1 MATESVGHKIV
12 RAMFVVGFF
21 WLFWKFGGFL
31 IMGILAK
38 FFPPSAGPIA
48 DAYAMTYNM
57 VIFTALF
64 ATVLKVIVPA
74 FMPIFI
80 EMKEKASEEEAW
92 KLANTVLNLLI
103 LGGLLAVCAGMLY
116 PETVLETLAPGFGD
130 RTRAV
135 AADLLRMM
143 LPGAFLLL
151 VGTMALALLNSYK
164 VFGYPAAGDALQKF
178 LWAGVLIGGIM
189 GFRWGAEA
197 IAYGF
202 LVGCVGQTIINL
214 VGIGRKLRFYRPD
227 LPLLRGSRIVKELGI
242 LACFLTALWLCQF
255 LCLVFA
261 NALEAVYIDKQL
273 AWLTGA
279 LLISCGY
286 CILLWHRT
294 KNSPN
299 PIGRFAALAGPILI
313 SILFARYRDLVTS
326 LYQTYTKAG
335 VFASFRFARSI
346 GDFPHVILTQTLA
359 IAMLPYLCD
368 LAARK
373 DWQSFGKVLTGTLR
387 ILALIFVPLT
397 AVMILLSDGIV
408 QLAWDRGNWSAT
420 DLQYTATA
428 LRLYIWGLF
437 FFAVENALMQSFFS
451 TQRVWWPTILG
462 IAAAFFHVLFIVA
475 LIRWVGFDYPYETFV
490 ITALS
495 LPASKAFKN
504 LALLLVARVQVAI
517 LPARETLAFLV
528 KLAIVTA
535 AVGLAVKLPYAALRQ
550 KMPLDALKERRLV
563 VDTFNYEAPE
573 WFTLDADSVKPAKN
587 DDVKVEMGEYSLCV
601 RYHVSGRRAVWVR
614 RELGEFRISEAMAL
628 EFWAKC
634 SHNAKL
640 AAAIGEA
647 KVDVPLKAGEW
658 ARCEVPL
665 AQVG

>member
-1 MATESVGHKIV
+1 
-12 RAMFVVGFF
+12 
-21 WLFWKFGGFL
+21 
-31 IMGILAK
+31 
-38 FFPPSAGPIA
+38 
-48 DAYAMTYNM
+48 
-57 VIFTALF
+57 
-64 ATVLKVIVPA
+64 
-74 FMPIFI
+74 
-80 EMKEKASEEEAW
+80 
-92 KLANTVLNLLI
+92 
-103 LGGLLAVCAGMLY
+103 
-116 PETVLETLAPGFGD
+116 
-130 RTRAV
+130 
-135 AADLLRMM
+135 
-143 LPGAFLLL
+143 
-151 VGTMALALLNSYK
+151 
-164 VFGYPAAGDALQKF
+164 
-178 LWAGVLIGGIM
+178 
-189 GFRWGAEA
+189 
-197 IAYGF
+197 
-202 LVGCVGQTIINL
+202 
-214 VGIGRKLRFYRPD
+214 
-227 LPLLRGSRIVKELGI
+227 
-242 LACFLTALWLCQF
+242 
-255 LCLVFA
+255 
-261 NALEAVYIDKQL
+261 
-273 AWLTGA
+273 
-279 LLISCGY
+279 
-286 CILLWHRT
+286 
-294 KNSPN
+294 
-299 PIGRFAALAGPILI
+299 
-313 SILFARYRDLVTS
+313 
-326 LYQTYTKAG
+326 

-614 RELGEFRISEAMAL
+614 RELGEFRISEATAL

-665 AQVG
+665 AQVGDARRPVLTIGDASENPPAAEAKRTLWVDNLALVPATGKKILLDNFEEAGLGWRTNIRAPMGVWKVGEKRPDERALRSSGRSVSLTRDLRAYNLSKFDVLGFKTKTDQRLKLTVSLTERDGAVYRTEKGIPPSEKREPQQLDFGQFMLSEKTEDANGRLDASEIVAVTFAAVPTEGKKPVALWLDNLEFSAKRSGRTALMFEGYKLVLLGIPSLAGLIVFIILVFALRMEEGQAIVTWLKAHGLDKLKGKRSDKGGGARPQATAPIVE